1 MLQRLQYKSN
11 NRVDSYQHCL
21 KRWAG
26 EAASSFDDP
35 SRLTDT
41 QISQAASETGC
52 FSKSAFSPLS
62 PDRSWRFWTRLRR
75 DYAKYHLEYC
85 SLHCGACIPELYT

>member
-11 NRVDSYQHCL
+11 NRADSYQHCL

-41 QISQAASETGC
+41 QISQAASETRRRLLLEVRL
-52 FSKSAFSPLS
+52 LS
-62 PDRSWRFWTRLRR
+62 SVTRSL
-75 DYAKYHLEYC
+75 LEVLDEPA
-85 SLHCGACIPELYT
+85 S